1 MIKRKR
7 LSRPKT
13 LVIFGVLFLLLPFL
27 NYDLLSRQLGVSVQ
41 NFRIILFH
49 SDLFAL
55 FLMLL
60 PIPVG
65 IGIINVKRWGWQLF
79 LVYASLLILYNLQ
92 VFVFNFKLYNFAAL
106 FNSIIG
112 FVAIAYF
119 ARKDIS
125 APYFKMYPRGWRLQ
139 KRKPIEMDVTVDG
152 KKLKTT
158 DVSSTG
164 FYALWADCP
173 YELNQAVNVHFTLE
187 NKVYDLQA
195 GIVRVDQNGVG
206 IAFRGLPLLVSK
218 ELSGFVKE
226 I

>member
-13 LVIFGVLFLLLPFL
+13 LVIFGILFLLLPFL
-27 NYDLLSRQLGVSVQ
+27 NYYLLSRQLGVSIQ

-92 VFVFNFKLYNFAAL
+92 VFVFNFKLSL
-106 FNSIIG
+106 
-112 FVAIAYF
+112 
-119 ARKDIS
+119 
-125 APYFKMYPRGWRLQ
+125 
-139 KRKPIEMDVTVDG
+139 
-152 KKLKTT
+152 
-158 DVSSTG
+158 
-164 FYALWADCP
+164 
-173 YELNQAVNVHFTLE
+173 
-187 NKVYDLQA
+187 
-195 GIVRVDQNGVG
+195 
-206 IAFRGLPLLVSK
+206 
-218 ELSGFVKE
+218 
-226 I
+226 

>member
-13 LVIFGVLFLLLPFL
+13 LVIFGILFLLLPF
-27 NYDLLSRQLGVSVQ
+27 Q

-49 SDLFAL
+49 SDIFAL

-79 LVYASLLILYNLQ
+79 FVYASLLILYNLQ

-125 APYFKMYPRGWRLQ
+125 APYFKMYRRSSGS
-139 KRKPIEMDVTVDG
+139 ISG
-152 KKLKTT
+152 K
-158 DVSSTG
+158 S
-164 FYALWADCP
+164 
-173 YELNQAVNVHFTLE
+173 
-187 NKVYDLQA
+187 
-195 GIVRVDQNGVG
+195 
-206 IAFRGLPLLVSK
+206 
-218 ELSGFVKE
+218 
-226 I
+226 